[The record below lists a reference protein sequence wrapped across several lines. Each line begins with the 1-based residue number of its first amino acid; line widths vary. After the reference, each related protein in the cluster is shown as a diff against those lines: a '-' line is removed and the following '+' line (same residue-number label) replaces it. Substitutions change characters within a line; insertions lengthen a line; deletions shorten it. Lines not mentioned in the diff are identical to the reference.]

1 MSPVANNNVAGES
14 AFRDVK
20 SSRFSSSYALSPDSS
35 HSFCDN
41 GTPRNTGIFDYQAIE
56 RQRMQEFCNAIEDM
70 AGWSVDGVCDFLRE
84 IGCKEY
90 EKVGS
95 AANCACFLHVYSLG
109 FERLY
114 YKR

>member
-1 MSPVANNNVAGES
+1 
-14 AFRDVK
+14 
-20 SSRFSSSYALSPDSS
+20 
-35 HSFCDN
+35 
-41 GTPRNTGIFDYQAIE
+41 
-56 RQRMQEFCNAIEDM
+56 MQEFCNAIEDM

-114 YKR
+114 RKRWRAVDWIFMFERFLSCMYSAVTI